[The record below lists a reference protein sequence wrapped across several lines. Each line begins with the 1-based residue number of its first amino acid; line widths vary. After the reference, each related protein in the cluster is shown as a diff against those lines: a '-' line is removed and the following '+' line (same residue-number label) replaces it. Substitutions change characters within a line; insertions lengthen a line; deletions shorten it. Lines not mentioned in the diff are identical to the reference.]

1 MHTCVLLEN
10 LCIKLGLED
19 PDDISDEEEDGNDFD
34 GPQVNDE
41 INPNQ
46 TRLGAIRR
54 RDIMQ
59 ELSDWIQIVLCNISH
74 ISVFHYTY
82 SVLLNVFNLKI
93 KPSFRLE
100 NLWMIVF
107 NKYIENYIETS
118 CIKKTWLEMNRN

>member
-1 MHTCVLLEN
+1 MLKNRWRCLHHSGGALQYDPTTCVSIMHTCVLLEN

-59 ELSDWIQIVLCNISH
+59 ELSD
-74 ISVFHYTY
+74 
-82 SVLLNVFNLKI
+82 
-93 KPSFRLE
+93 
-100 NLWMIVF
+100 
-107 NKYIENYIETS
+107 
-118 CIKKTWLEMNRN
+118 